1 MLKDRLQARREPG
14 GPGDFNCRDDA
25 RYWSEP
31 PPEPLPPIE
40 DQEVPP
46 GYDVE
51 PLPLEGVLA
60 EAPPDRCPML
70 LLAFGLAFLALVLRG
85 ALFLAAERF
94 LPRPEAPRVIF
105 FAFDFDFDF
114 DFFAFLAM
122 IDLPIVAAQLPVRID
137 HAAVE

>member
-1 MLKDRLQARREPG
+1 M
-14 GPGDFNCRDDA
+14 
-25 RYWSEP
+25 
-31 PPEPLPPIE
+31 
-40 DQEVPP
+40 PP

-51 PLPLEGVLA
+51 PLPLDGVLA
-60 EAPPDRCPML
+60 EAPPDRWPML

-85 ALFLAAERF
+85 AVFFAAERF
-94 LPRPEAPRVIF
+94 LPLPAAPRIIF

-122 IDLPIVAAQLPVRID
+122 IDLPIVAAQNPIRID